1 MFRIL
6 PDKLQEALNR
16 FIQSFD
22 NVQKITDEILQIISE
37 FPNYPESVA
46 SETFYHKICD
56 LGDDIRQSRT
66 LVQTCADDL
75 QNACERIKNIDY
87 DPSIEI
93 RRSLYRRRLNNMI
106 Y

>member
-37 FPNYPESVA
+37 FPNYPEGVA

-66 LVQTCADDL
+66 LVQTYADDL

-87 DPSIEI
+87 DLSIEI